1 MTRVELE
8 HAVNRQG
15 PVIPGERVAR
25 RTHELYPDGLGLGV
39 LGAGR
44 TSANK
49 QDSGVR
55 YRIPELYW
63 QLR

>member
-8 HAVNRQG
+8 DAVNRQG
-15 PVIPGERVAR
+15 PSPQGERVAG

-49 QDSGVR
+49 QDFGVR

-63 QLR
+63 QLP